1 MVKATISFCPDIFW
15 FMFIDITNRHHMIH
29 SSLRLSQKYTYYRH
43 TCCLHSCSYE
53 QLVLIDII
61 ETMKPVNPFY
71 ETTDSVRQVLS
82 EKYNHGMNN
91 ISKYKKE
98 KVLTIADA
106 LER

>member
-1 MVKATISFCPDIFW
+1 MLDKF
-15 FMFIDITNRHHMIH
+15 
-29 SSLRLSQKYTYYRH
+29 
-43 TCCLHSCSYE
+43 
-53 QLVLIDII
+53 
-61 ETMKPVNPFY
+61 
-71 ETTDSVRQVLS
+71 S